1 MKELI
6 NAIKGIEEMGVK
18 KYMKHYTKCFKNNL
32 KENPYFEDTFLYKN
46 YESYYIAD
54 FIERMTIIYIAEKM
68 VEGEN
73 IYIPSNPCVDLGIDK
88 YFNDDFPLP
97 KQDIKY
103 SFNRILKN
111 RMDYYVIELGKKIK
125 NFYDGVNSEFVYMIK
140 K

>member
-18 KYMKHYTKCFKNNL
+18 KYIKFYTQCYKNNL
-32 KENPYFEDTFLYKN
+32 DENPYEEDTFLYKN

-73 IYIPSNPCVDLGIDK
+73 IYIPFNPYVDLGIDK

-97 KQDIKY
+97 KHDIKH

-111 RMDYYVIELGKKIK
+111 RMDYYVIELGKKIE
-125 NFYDGVNSEFVYMIK
+125 NFCDGVNSRFVYKIK